1 MNHLAAL
8 FPGQGSQQVG
18 MGKDLSETYPSA
30 REAFGRADEILG
42 LPLSRICWEGPEE
55 ELTQTQ
61 NAQPAILVHSLA
73 TWTVIREELAGRVKY
88 SAGHSL
94 GEFAAY
100 CAAESLDFEDAVRLV
115 RRRGELMAEARAGTM
130 AAVVGLEPAVVE
142 EICGEVRAGGG
153 VVVAANYNSP
163 QQLVISGE
171 AEAVGEASGRAKAAG
186 AKMVRP
192 LAVSGAFH
200 SPLMSDAE
208 SGLRAELGNVT
219 FRDPEFPVVSNVT
232 AEPVDDADTAR
243 QTLVSQL
250 TAPVRWTQSMTRIAG
265 EGIVEF
271 VEIGPGRVL
280 TGLLRR
286 IDRNLAGVE
295 IGKPDDVEK
304 FSKRGLK

>member
-100 CAAESLDFEDAVRLV
+100 CAAGSLDFEDAVRLV

-142 EICGEVRAGGG
+142 EICGEVRADGG

-171 AEAVGEASGRAKAAG
+171 AEAVGEASGKAKAAG